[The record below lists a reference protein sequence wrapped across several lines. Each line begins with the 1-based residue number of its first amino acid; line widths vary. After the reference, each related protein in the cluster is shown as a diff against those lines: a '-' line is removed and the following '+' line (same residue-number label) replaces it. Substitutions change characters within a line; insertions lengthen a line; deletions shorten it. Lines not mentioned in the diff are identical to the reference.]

1 MIKLKHM
8 TILVTLLINS
18 LLFACSE
25 DNKVT
30 DPGDKNNVDP
40 LEGYS
45 LLWSDEFD
53 GTEIDNTKWEHE
65 VNGRGG
71 GNNELQYYTDR
82 PENSYVEDGKLH
94 IVARQEEYTGDD
106 GTRYYTSARMN
117 TRNTKSFL
125 YGRIEASL
133 KLPYGQGLWPA
144 FWMLGISI
152 SQVGWPACGEIDIME
167 MIGGGD
173 GRDNVTHGTLHWE
186 DNGRKYLGGSTKC
199 EEGIL
204 HDDFHIYAVEWDEE
218 KIDWYFDDELFFT
231 LDITD
236 PVMSEFH
243 EHFFII
249 LNVAVGGN
257 WPGNPDTSTT
267 WPQEMVV
274 DYVRVYERE

>member
-1 MIKLKHM
+1 MIKLKYLVVII
-8 TILVTLLINS
+8 ILPLNTLL
-18 LLFACSE
+18 LGCSE
-25 DNKVT
+25 DNEIT
-30 DPGDKNNVDP
+30 DPDDTSNIDP
-40 LEGYS
+40 LEGYT

-53 GTEIDNTKWEHE
+53 GAEIDNTKWEHE

-94 IVARQEEYTGDD
+94 IVARQEVYTGAD
-106 GTRYYTSARMN
+106 GTRYYTSARMK
-117 TRNTKSFL
+117 TQNTKSFM

-144 FWMLGISI
+144 FWMLGINI
-152 SQVGWPACGEIDIME
+152 SQIGWPACGEIDIME

-186 DNGRKYLGGSTKC
+186 DNGRKYLGGSTKLD
-199 EEGIL
+199 EGIL
-204 HDDFHIYAVEWDEE
+204 NDDFHIYAIEWDEE
-218 KIDWYFDDELFFT
+218 KIDWYFDDELYFT
-231 LDITD
+231 LNITD
-236 PVMSEFH
+236 PAMSEFH
-243 EHFFII
+243 AHFFII

-257 WPGNPDTSTT
+257 WPGDPDNSTM